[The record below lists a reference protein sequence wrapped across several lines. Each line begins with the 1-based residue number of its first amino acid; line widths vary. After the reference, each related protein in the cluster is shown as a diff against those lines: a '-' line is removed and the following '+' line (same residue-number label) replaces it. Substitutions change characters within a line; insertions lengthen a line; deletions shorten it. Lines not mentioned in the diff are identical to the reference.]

1 MGMSLLPKDGYAIM
15 TALTETAMREIT
27 GQAGI
32 MITAADR
39 VSMNI
44 EADRISYGDDDGTDG
59 TPGYLSLNNVT
70 LNGYVDFKDP
80 VSLNISTEVDHFSD
94 LVVTGI
100 DVHMT
105 EVEIRIDT
113 FEIESITVGPEPG
126 AGPSFG
132 SFSMTDYR
140 AHISGNVRIT
150 SH

>member
-1 MGMSLLPKDGYAIM
+1 MGILLQPKPGYAIM
-15 TALTETAMREIT
+15 TALTDTAMREIT

-39 VSMNI
+39 ITMNV
-44 EADRISYGDDDGTDG
+44 EADTISYGDDDGTDG

-70 LNGYVDFKDP
+70 INGYADFKNP
-80 VSLNISTEVDHFSD
+80 VSFNISTKVDHVSD

-100 DVHMT
+100 DVHIT
-105 EVEIRIDT
+105 EVEIRIDK

-126 AGPSFG
+126 TGPSFG

-140 AHISGNVRIT
+140 ALISGNVRVT